1 MRPVDNQ
8 QARLYRTHKFDY
20 VNDILFGSIKFQ
32 PITDRTAFY
41 IMQYKSFRIT
51 YFFCAK
57 TYIPPLILNL
67 FLNISQI
74 DHHYKMMGKML
85 PMMLNRYSGNIPVL
99 ETIDYI
105 TQQI

>member
-41 IMQYKSFRIT
+41 MYNAVQVISDY
-51 YFFCAK
+51 
-57 TYIPPLILNL
+57 L
-67 FLNISQI
+67 FLLCKNVYTTT
-74 DHHYKMMGKML
+74 D
-85 PMMLNRYSGNIPVL
+85 
-99 ETIDYI
+99 
-105 TQQI
+105 TQSFPQHLSN